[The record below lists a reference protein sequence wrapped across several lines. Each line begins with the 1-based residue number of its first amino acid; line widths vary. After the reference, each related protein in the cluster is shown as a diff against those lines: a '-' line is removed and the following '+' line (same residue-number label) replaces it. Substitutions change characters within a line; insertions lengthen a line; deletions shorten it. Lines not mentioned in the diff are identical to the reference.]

1 MGLNSFWSFSWRYS
15 LVYWL
20 IVKTLSLYVLIFVL
34 PWKKT
39 ASTWSKPHYCV
50 PNIFFPVLSRETNLS
65 KRKYIKDE
73 LVLFP
78 ASPRN
83 LNFVSFDVFKSQHFS
98 TTSRPA
104 QHQKSVLRKLYIVLH
119 EGKNVISADKF
130 VRGRIRVCDWGE
142 RRHRV
147 DCWSWWKWG
156 RNSIRKT
163 NCKLVPL
170 RKLGN
175 YISIGN

>member
-20 IVKTLSLYVLIFVL
+20 IVKILSSRFDLSPSVEI
-34 PWKKT
+34 T

-50 PNIFFPVLSRETNLS
+50 PNFFFPVLSRETNPS

-78 ASPRN
+78 ALPRN

-98 TTSRPA
+98 TTSKKCA
-104 QHQKSVLRKLYIVLH
+104 QEIICSLTWR
-119 EGKNVISADKF
+119 KNVISADKF
-130 VRGRIRVCDWGE
+130 VRGRIRVCEE
-142 RRHRV
+142 REGI

-163 NCKLVPL
+163 NCKLESL

>member
-20 IVKTLSLYVLIFVL
+20 IVKILSSRFDLSPSVEI
-34 PWKKT
+34 T

-50 PNIFFPVLSRETNLS
+50 PNFFFPVLSRETNPS

-78 ASPRN
+78 ALPRN

-98 TTSRPA
+98 TTSKKCA
-104 QHQKSVLRKLYIVLH
+104 QEIICSLTWKKTWFQLISLFEGAYVFVIEEREGIKPIV
-119 EGKNVISADKF
+119 EV
-130 VRGRIRVCDWGE
+130 GE
-142 RRHRV
+142 NGEETASERQTV
-147 DCWSWWKWG
+147 S
-156 RNSIRKT
+156 
-163 NCKLVPL
+163 
-170 RKLGN
+170 
-175 YISIGN
+175 

>member
-20 IVKTLSLYVLIFVL
+20 IVKILSSRFDPSPSVEI
-34 PWKKT
+34 T

-50 PNIFFPVLSRETNLS
+50 PNFFFRVLSRETNPS

-78 ASPRN
+78 ALPRN

-98 TTSRPA
+98 TTSKKCALEIICSLTWTKTWFQLISLFEGAYVFVIEEREGIEP
-104 QHQKSVLRKLYIVLH
+104 IV
-119 EGKNVISADKF
+119 EVGGN
-130 VRGRIRVCDWGE
+130 GE
-142 RRHRV
+142 ETASERQTV
-147 DCWSWWKWG
+147 S
-156 RNSIRKT
+156 
-163 NCKLVPL
+163 
-170 RKLGN
+170 
-175 YISIGN
+175 

>member
-20 IVKTLSLYVLIFVL
+20 IVKILSSRFDLSPSVEI
-34 PWKKT
+34 T

-50 PNIFFPVLSRETNLS
+50 PNLFFPVLSRETNPS

-78 ASPRN
+78 ALPRN

-98 TTSRPA
+98 TTSKKCA
-104 QHQKSVLRKLYIVLH
+104 QEIICSLTWR
-119 EGKNVISADKF
+119 KNVISADKF
-130 VRGRIRVCDWGE
+130 VRGRIRVCEE
-142 RRHRV
+142 REGI

-163 NCKLVPL
+163 NCKLEPL

>member
-20 IVKTLSLYVLIFVL
+20 IVKILSSRFDLSPSVEI
-34 PWKKT
+34 T

-50 PNIFFPVLSRETNLS
+50 PNFFFPVLSRETNPS

-78 ASPRN
+78 ALPRN

-98 TTSRPA
+98 TTSKKCA
-104 QHQKSVLRKLYIVLH
+104 QEIICSLTWR
-119 EGKNVISADKF
+119 KNVISADKF
-130 VRGRIRVCDWGE
+130 VRGRICVCDWGE

-163 NCKLVPL
+163 NCKLEPL

>member
-20 IVKTLSLYVLIFVL
+20 IVKILSSRFDLSPSVEI
-34 PWKKT
+34 T

-50 PNIFFPVLSRETNLS
+50 PNFFFPVLSRKTNPS

-78 ASPRN
+78 ALPRN

-98 TTSRPA
+98 TTSKKCA
-104 QHQKSVLRKLYIVLH
+104 QEIICSLTWK
-119 EGKNVISADKF
+119 KNVISADKF

-142 RRHRV
+142 RRHRA

-163 NCKLVPL
+163 NCKLEPL

>member
-20 IVKTLSLYVLIFVL
+20 IVKILSSRFDLSPSVEI
-34 PWKKT
+34 T

-50 PNIFFPVLSRETNLS
+50 PNFFFPVLSRKTNPS

-78 ASPRN
+78 ALPRN

-98 TTSRPA
+98 TTSKKCA
-104 QHQKSVLRKLYIVLH
+104 LEIICSLTWK
-119 EGKNVISADKF
+119 KNVISADKF

-142 RRHRV
+142 RRHRA
-147 DCWSWWKWG
+147 DRWSWWKWG

-163 NCKLVPL
+163 NCKLEPL

>member
-20 IVKTLSLYVLIFVL
+20 IVKILSSRFDLSPSVEI
-34 PWKKT
+34 T

-50 PNIFFPVLSRETNLS
+50 PNFFFLVLSRETNPS
-65 KRKYIKDE
+65 KRKHIKDE

-78 ASPRN
+78 ALPRN
-83 LNFVSFDVFKSQHFS
+83 LNFVSFDVFKSQHFF

-119 EGKNVISADKF
+119 EEKTWFQLISLFEGAYVFVIEEREGVESI
-130 VRGRIRVCDWGE
+130 VEVGE
-142 RRHRV
+142 NGEETASERQTV
-147 DCWSWWKWG
+147 S
-156 RNSIRKT
+156 
-163 NCKLVPL
+163 
-170 RKLGN
+170 
-175 YISIGN
+175 

>member
-20 IVKTLSLYVLIFVL
+20 IVKILSSRFDLSPSVEI
-34 PWKKT
+34 T

-50 PNIFFPVLSRETNLS
+50 PNFFFPVLSRETNPS

-78 ASPRN
+78 ALPRN

-104 QHQKSVLRKLYIVLH
+104 QHQKSVLRKLDIVLH
-119 EGKNVISADKF
+119 EEKNVISADKF

-142 RRHRV
+142 RRRRV

-163 NCKLVPL
+163 NCKLESL

>member
-20 IVKTLSLYVLIFVL
+20 IVKIVSSRFDPSPSVEI
-34 PWKKT
+34 T

-50 PNIFFPVLSRETNLS
+50 PNFFFRVLSRETNPS

-78 ASPRN
+78 ALPRN

-98 TTSRPA
+98 TTSKKCA
-104 QHQKSVLRKLYIVLH
+104 QEIICSLTWRKKTWFQLISLF
-119 EGKNVISADKF
+119 EGAYVFVIE
-130 VRGRIRVCDWGE
+130 E
-142 RRHRV
+142 REGI

-163 NCKLVPL
+163 NCKLEPL

>member
-20 IVKTLSLYVLIFVL
+20 IVKILSSRFDPSPSVEI
-34 PWKKT
+34 T

-50 PNIFFPVLSRETNLS
+50 PNFFFPVLSRKTNPS

-73 LVLFP
+73 LVLFS
-78 ASPRN
+78 ALPRN

-98 TTSRPA
+98 TTSKKCA
-104 QHQKSVLRKLYIVLH
+104 LEIICSLTWK
-119 EGKNVISADKF
+119 KNVISADKF

-142 RRHRV
+142 RRHRA

-163 NCKLVPL
+163 NCKLEPL

>member
-20 IVKTLSLYVLIFVL
+20 IVKILSSRFDLSPSVEI
-34 PWKKT
+34 T

-50 PNIFFPVLSRETNLS
+50 PNFFFPVLSRKTNPS

-73 LVLFP
+73 LVLFS
-78 ASPRN
+78 ALPRN

-98 TTSRPA
+98 TTSKKCA
-104 QHQKSVLRKLYIVLH
+104 LEIICSLTWK
-119 EGKNVISADKF
+119 KNVISADKF

-142 RRHRV
+142 RRHRA

-163 NCKLVPL
+163 NCKLEPL

>member
-1 MGLNSFWSFSWRYS
+1 MSKY
-15 LVYWL
+15 YHH
-20 IVKTLSLYVLIFVL
+20 VLIFVL

-39 ASTWSKPHYCV
+39 ARTWSKPHYCV

-78 ASPRN
+78 ALPRN

-104 QHQKSVLRKLYIVLH
+104 QHQKSVLRKLDIVLH
-119 EGKNVISADKF
+119 EEKNVISADKF
-130 VRGRIRVCDWGE
+130 VRGRIRVCAPDSHGGYW
-142 RRHRV
+142 V
-147 DCWSWWKWG
+147 SPVKMMP
-156 RNSIRKT
+156 
-163 NCKLVPL
+163 KLPGITHQITYYSTTKSTA
-170 RKLGN
+170 RMD
-175 YISIGN
+175 

>member
-20 IVKTLSLYVLIFVL
+20 IVKILSSRFDLSPSVEI
-34 PWKKT
+34 T

-50 PNIFFPVLSRETNLS
+50 PNFFFPVLSRETNPS

-78 ASPRN
+78 ALPRN

-98 TTSRPA
+98 TTSKKCA
-104 QHQKSVLRKLYIVLH
+104 QEIICSLTWK
-119 EGKNVISADKF
+119 KNVISADKF
-130 VRGRIRVCDWGE
+130 VRGRRRVCDWGE
-142 RRHRV
+142 RRHRLL
-147 DCWSWWKWG
+147 
-156 RNSIRKT
+156 
-163 NCKLVPL
+163 KLVKMGKKQHQKD
-170 RKLGN
+170 KL
-175 YISIGN
+175 

>member
-20 IVKTLSLYVLIFVL
+20 IVKILSSRFDLSPSVEI
-34 PWKKT
+34 T

-50 PNIFFPVLSRETNLS
+50 PNFFFPVLSRKTNPS

-78 ASPRN
+78 ALPRN

-98 TTSRPA
+98 TTSKKCALEIICSLTWR
-104 QHQKSVLRKLYIVLH
+104 
-119 EGKNVISADKF
+119 KNVISADKF

-142 RRHRV
+142 RRHRA

-163 NCKLVPL
+163 NCKLEPL